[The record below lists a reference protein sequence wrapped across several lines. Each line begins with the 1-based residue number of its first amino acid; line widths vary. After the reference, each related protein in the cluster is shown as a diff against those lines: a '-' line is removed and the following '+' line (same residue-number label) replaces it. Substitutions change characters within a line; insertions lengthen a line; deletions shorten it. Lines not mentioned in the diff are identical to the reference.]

1 MTVIEILESVGLY
14 LNLTDDFKS
23 FSSGTGEITEEV
35 ELEVNKILKAINN
48 VIEQLAFNFLNFK
61 TQETVL
67 IEDKNFD
74 LSLLSHKF
82 LKVCKLESELN
93 NKKLK
98 FEIDGNYIKTDFNG
112 NAVMEYF
119 YIPDKVTKLN
129 DKILIDSKV
138 SESVFVLGV
147 ITEYC
152 FINGLFDDAKV
163 WEEKF
168 LKELNKVIK
177 FNKNFY
183 LPKRGWF

>member
-14 LNLTDDFKS
+14 LDLTDDFKS

-48 VIEQLAFNFLNFK
+48 VIEQLSFNFLNFK

-74 LSLLSHKF
+74 LGLLSHKL
-82 LKVCKLESELN
+82 LKVCSLKIKSN

-98 FEIDGNYIKTDFNG
+98 FEIDGNYIKTDFDG
-112 NAVMEYF
+112 YVDIEYF
-119 YIPDKVTKLN
+119 YVPNKVMNLN
-129 DKILIDSKV
+129 DKILIDSKI

-147 ITEYC
+147 IAEYC

>member
-35 ELEVNKILKAINN
+35 ELEINKILKAMNN

-61 TQETVL
+61 TKETIL
-67 IEDKNFD
+67 IKDKKFD

-98 FEIDGNYIKTDFNG
+98 FEIDG
-112 NAVMEYF
+112 
-119 YIPDKVTKLN
+119 
-129 DKILIDSKV
+129 
-138 SESVFVLGV
+138 
-147 ITEYC
+147 
-152 FINGLFDDAKV
+152 
-163 WEEKF
+163 
-168 LKELNKVIK
+168 
-177 FNKNFY
+177 
-183 LPKRGWF
+183 